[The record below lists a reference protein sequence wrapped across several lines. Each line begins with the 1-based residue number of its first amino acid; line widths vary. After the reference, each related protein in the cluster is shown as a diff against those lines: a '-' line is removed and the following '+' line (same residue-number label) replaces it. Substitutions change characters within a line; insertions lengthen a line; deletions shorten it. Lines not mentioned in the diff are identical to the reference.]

1 MRKVFLMAMLALAVA
16 ACKNEAK
23 QQNNEEA
30 TEEQQVSEEAT
41 KTQCL
46 TDFTDKL
53 TLPQAGGEELDILS
67 EVKNYRVSVI
77 DFWASWCGP
86 CRNEMPTMVELYRN
100 NKDKGLC
107 IFGISVDQDYD
118 AWTTAM
124 GELDI
129 TWPSVLDTD
138 GDISTKFNVEYIPY
152 TLVVDS
158 KGTILATNLR
168 GEELKKFVEEQLK

>member
-1 MRKVFLMAMLALAVA
+1 MRKVCIMAMLALALV
-16 ACKNEAK
+16 ACKQQVK

-30 TEEQQVSEEAT
+30 PKEEVSQSQ
-41 KTQCL
+41 KL

-53 TLPQAGGEELDILS
+53 TLPMAGGEELDVLS

-86 CRNEMPTMVELYRN
+86 CRNEMPTMVELYRD
-100 NKDKGLC
+100 NKDKGFC

-124 GELDI
+124 GELNI

-158 KGTILATNLR
+158 NGTILATNLR
-168 GEELKKFVEEQLK
+168 GEELKKFVEEQLKKE

>member
-1 MRKVFLMAMLALAVA
+1 MAMLALALV
-16 ACKNEAK
+16 ACKQQVK

-30 TEEQQVSEEAT
+30 PKEEVSQSQ
-41 KTQCL
+41 KL

-53 TLPQAGGEELDILS
+53 TLPMAGGEELDVLS

-86 CRNEMPTMVELYRN
+86 CRNEMPTMVELYRD
-100 NKDKGLC
+100 NKDKGLG

-124 GELDI
+124 GELNI

-138 GDISTKFNVEYIPY
+138 GDISNKFNIEYIPF

-158 KGTILATNLR
+158 TGTILATNLR
-168 GEELKKFVEEQLK
+168 GEELKKFVEEQLKKE